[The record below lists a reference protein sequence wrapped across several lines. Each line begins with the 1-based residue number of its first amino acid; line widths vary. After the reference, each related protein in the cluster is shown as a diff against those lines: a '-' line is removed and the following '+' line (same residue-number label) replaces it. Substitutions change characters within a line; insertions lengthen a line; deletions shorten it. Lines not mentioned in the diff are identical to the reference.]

1 MTGTSNQLSLLKE
14 ILQTTNPLRI
24 VVPAAVVTEASDSWY
39 VILMGC
45 HQYPDE
51 SRMFFMK

>member
-1 MTGTSNQLSLLKE
+1 LKE
-14 ILQTTNPLRI
+14 ILETTNPLRN
-24 VVPAAVVTEASDSWY
+24 VVVAVVVTEVGDSWY

-51 SRMFFMK
+51 SRMFFTK

>member
-1 MTGTSNQLSLLKE
+1 MTGTSSQLSLLKE
-14 ILQTTNPLRI
+14 ILGTSNPLRI
-24 VVPAAVVTEASDSWY
+24 VVVAVVVTEASDGWY

-51 SRMFFMK
+51 SLMFFMK

>member
-1 MTGTSNQLSLLKE
+1 MTCTCNQLSLLKE
-14 ILQTTNPLRI
+14 ILETTNPLRN
-24 VVPAAVVTEASDSWY
+24 VVVAVVVTEASDGWY

-51 SRMFFMK
+51 SRMFFTK

>member
-1 MTGTSNQLSLLKE
+1 MTCTSNQLSLLKE
-14 ILQTTNPLRI
+14 ILETTNPLRN
-24 VVPAAVVTEASDSWY
+24 VVVAVVVTEPSDGWY

-51 SRMFFMK
+51 SRMFFTK